1 MIKTVFILNKT
12 VLKRSSILTYL
23 LEQCR
28 SICVVLAVIY
38 YLYNGNLKVLF
49 LTISE
54 LLNVLVISLLLLFS
68 LQFQGKIMPMGLHLE
83 FLKALV
89 LILVPQQILN
99 HNQKLLKL
107 DLHILY
113 LCNIKMLLAKHP
125 KSFIMKVWKNHTVKK
140 RKGLGSIPSEF
151 LLWTIFLVWSLT
163 L

>member
-1 MIKTVFILNKT
+1 MG
-12 VLKRSSILTYL
+12 S
-23 LEQCR
+23 QD
-28 SICVVLAVIY
+28 
-38 YLYNGNLKVLF
+38 KVLF
-49 LTISE
+49 RLELLE

-99 HNQKLLKL
+99 HDQKLLKL

-113 LCNIKMLLAKHP
+113 LCNIKMLVVEHP

-140 RKGLGSIPSEF
+140 KRSGINSFGISPLDNVPSMVTDAVMPKNTNEGQNDAE
-151 LLWTIFLVWSLT
+151 LDTTASLFAT
-163 L
+163 AGD

>member
-1 MIKTVFILNKT
+1 MTSHFIPRSLTKHLMGSTNS
-12 VLKRSSILTYL
+12 LKFISNGCMTFHI
-23 LEQCR
+23 
-28 SICVVLAVIY
+28 V
-38 YLYNGNLKVLF
+38 YNENLKVLLF

-54 LLNVLVISLLLLFS
+54 LLNVQVISLLLLFS
-68 LQFQGKIMPMGLHLE
+68 LRFQGKIMPMGLHLE

-99 HNQKLLKL
+99 HDQKLLKL

-113 LCNIKMLLAKHP
+113 LCNIKMLVAEHP

-140 RKGLGSIPSEF
+140 RKGLGSIPLEF
-151 LLWTIFLVWSLT
+151 LHWTMFLVWSLA